1 MNTYAVKKNAQTYSF
16 TPKQQSYFT
25 TDTSPSFASVVI
37 WVAFGLIA
45 LSALIAVFIFVV
57 PGA

>member
-1 MNTYAVKKNAQTYSF
+1 MNTFATKKNAQTYSF
-16 TPKQQSYFT
+16 TTKQQNYFT
-25 TDTSPSFASVVI
+25 PDNRPSFASLVI

-45 LSALIAVFIFVV
+45 FSAVVAVFIFVV